1 MDSLKSKVAVVTG
14 AASGIGLA
22 FCERFLA
29 EGMQV
34 VLADIEEEA
43 LAKQVARLA
52 EAGGEVLGV
61 RCDVR
66 EASDVEA
73 LADRAESHFG
83 RAAVLCNNAG
93 VGPAGP
99 MLDTKPADWRWTF
112 DVNVLAVAYGVTSF
126 VPRMLAAGEGHV
138 VNTASEA
145 GLSTNPAL
153 GMYCASK
160 HAVVGLSEALYFEL
174 EETPVGV
181 SCLCPSLV
189 KTRIFESERNR
200 DDGAALLDSQVA
212 TLAPL
217 REAMAVVGMPVER
230 VAGDVIDAIRANRF
244 WVLPHDTTLGVA
256 SKRFADLETGSN
268 PSDPYADVDL
278 GVDLKF
284 LAGTDAA
291 ALKDR
296 EEN

>member
-52 EAGGEVLGV
+52 EAGGAVLGV

-66 EASDVEA
+66 ESADIEA
-73 LADRAESHFG
+73 LADRAASEFG
-83 RAAVLCNNAG
+83 GTQVLCNNAG

-112 DVNVLAVAYGVTSF
+112 DVNVLGVAYGVTTF
-126 VPRMLAAGEGHV
+126 VPRMLEAGEGHV

-145 GLSTNPAL
+145 GLATNPAL

-174 EETPVGV
+174 EGTPVGV
-181 SCLCPSLV
+181 SCLCPNLV
-189 KTRIFESERNR
+189 KTQIFESERNR

-217 REAMAVVGMPVER
+217 REAMAAVGISAEK
-230 VAGDVIDAIRANRF
+230 VAGDVVDAIRADRF
-244 WVLPHDTTLGVA
+244 WVLPHDTSVQVA
-256 SKRFADLETGSN
+256 SKRFADLENGSN
-268 PSDPYADVDL
+268 PTDPYTDVDL
-278 GVDLKF
+278 GVEF
-284 LAGTDAA
+284 
-291 ALKDR
+291 
-296 EEN
+296 ES